1 MALIGATDGF
11 DGYIARRFHATSKL
25 GAILDPAGQGLLLSL
40 KQAGEIFDLGPLL
53 PATTGQAKK
62 DFAGQIVIARIEN
75 EVTVKYLDYEKKMV
89 KLVPANTT
97 FEPQLISPDKVVIE
111 GVFVGLIR
119 DSFAT

>member
-1 MALIGATDGF
+1 
-11 DGYIARRFHATSKL
+11 
-25 GAILDPAGQGLLLSL
+25 
-40 KQAGEIFDLGPLL
+40 
-53 PATTGQAKK
+53 
-62 DFAGQIVIARIEN
+62 
-75 EVTVKYLDYEKKMV
+75 MV